1 MLTVFITTAL
11 LIFITMTL
19 VWLLSLLTRKMSIV
33 DGFWGIGFIGIV
45 LYHFFSGI
53 EMEPRRFIVTY
64 LVVLWGLRLAG
75 HIFYRNHGKPE
86 DPKYAAWR
94 GDWGKNTWWISYF
107 KVFLLQG
114 VLMFIIALP
123 LQVVMLSCGPTLSR
137 LDWVGV
143 ALWFFGWLFE
153 TAADY
158 QLLKFKKQPAN
169 KGLVMNK
176 GVWRYS
182 RHPNYFGETVVWWG
196 IFIISISSGY
206 WYISIL
212 SPLLIT
218 FLLLKVSGVTLLEKR
233 YAGNDAYAEYKKITS
248 SFFPLPPKNVSRK

>member
-1 MLTVFITTAL
+1 
-11 LIFITMTL
+11 
-19 VWLLSLLTRKMSIV
+19 
-33 DGFWGIGFIGIV
+33 
-45 LYHFFSGI
+45 
-53 EMEPRRFIVTY
+53 
-64 LVVLWGLRLAG
+64 
-75 HIFYRNHGKPE
+75 
-86 DPKYAAWR
+86 
-94 GDWGKNTWWISYF
+94 
-107 KVFLLQG
+107 
-114 VLMFIIALP
+114 MFIIALP